1 MPDSFVGRMKERLER
16 LGRGKPLLIEQLHDA
31 ANFGSAQ
38 AVFELGE
45 LRLRFLNDRGFETVD
60 IEIPDGNGGIAV
72 VPLEN
77 LAVAV
82 NWVSL
87 KDLLHHYQLSDS
99 IADSR
104 LESAPHPGPFLTLDG
119 ALGLLGQGWDQV
131 VEACGN
137 ADLIRRASDIQGFI
151 QKRMA
156 DSFSISADRFA
167 AAHEPEADAGGSG
180 PAP

>member
-31 ANFGSAQ
+31 ANFGGAQ

-104 LESAPHPGPFLTLDG
+104 LESAPPPGPFLTLDG
-119 ALGLLGQGWDQV
+119 ALGFLNQGWDQL
-131 VEACGN
+131 VEVCASADVLGN
-137 ADLIRRASDIQGFI
+137 VSEIQKLI

-156 DSFSISADRFA
+156 DSFSIPADRFA
-167 AAHEPEADAGGSG
+167 AAQEPEADTRGSG